1 MARRTC
7 GRAKCDAGLL
17 QSPGVLARTAGC
29 AATDPSAGGLG
40 GSSIAPEA
48 AWIPVALGPAQ
59 RHRTRG
65 DALSER
71 ETYPAGVPCWVET
84 LQPDPRAALDFYG
97 QLLGWEFGDPGPMPG
112 ALRGE
117 YYVARVKGRDV
128 AGIGSL
134 PDLGGPAVPLWNTY
148 IRVESA
154 NEAVATAQAAGG
166 KLLIGPLEALPAGR
180 LAVLVDP
187 VGAAFCGRAAG
198 GRGVLAWGAT
208 WARGRAPRERAAP
221 VGDETQQPIP
231 RDVAAVMAPP
241 GDAAAPIPPHWN
253 VNFYV
258 DGVDA
263 TVAHATSLG
272 GQVIVP
278 PLDTPG
284 FRSAALTDPQGAAF
298 SISQLT
304 VSP

>member
-1 MARRTC
+1 
-7 GRAKCDAGLL
+7 
-17 QSPGVLARTAGC
+17 
-29 AATDPSAGGLG
+29 
-40 GSSIAPEA
+40 
-48 AWIPVALGPAQ
+48 
-59 RHRTRG
+59 
-65 DALSER
+65 LSER

-187 VGAAFCGRAAG
+187 VGAAFC
-198 GRGVLAWGAT
+198 VWE
-208 WARGRAPRERAAP
+208 ARGREGAQLVNEPRTWAMSSLHTTDAESAKAFYGSVFGWHPEAIGSPETQMILWRLP
-221 VGDETQQPIP
+221 GYVGEETQQPIP
-231 RDVAAVMAPP
+231 RDVAAVMAPT